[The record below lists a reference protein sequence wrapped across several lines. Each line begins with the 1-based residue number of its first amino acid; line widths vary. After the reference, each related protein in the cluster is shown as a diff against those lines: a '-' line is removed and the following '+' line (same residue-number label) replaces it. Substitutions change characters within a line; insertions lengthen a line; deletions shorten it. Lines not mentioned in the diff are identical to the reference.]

1 MSSALQQ
8 PLFPKYQLSFT
19 IRPTLRLSRVEEI
32 LKTHRVMDPLPSRRN
47 LIDLLEEG
55 VLEGT
60 LSRYG
65 WLVYE
70 ESFLAWLRALNN
82 PPGRPTE

>member
-1 MSSALQQ
+1 MSTVLQ
-8 PLFPKYQLSFT
+8 PTLFPKYELTFK
-19 IRPTLRLSRVEEI
+19 IRPALRLSRVHEI

-55 VLEGT
+55 VIEGT

-70 ESFLAWLRALNN
+70 DSFLKWLRELN
-82 PPGRPTE
+82 GPTSQK

>member
-1 MSSALQQ
+1 MSTVLQQ
-8 PLFPKYQLSFT
+8 RLFANYELSFT
-19 IRPTLRLSRVEEI
+19 IRPTLRLSRVRDI
-32 LKTHRVMDPLPSRRN
+32 LKAHRVIDPLPSRRN

-55 VLEGT
+55 VIEGT

-70 ESFLAWLRALNN
+70 DSFLKWLKELNTPN
-82 PPGRPTE
+82 P